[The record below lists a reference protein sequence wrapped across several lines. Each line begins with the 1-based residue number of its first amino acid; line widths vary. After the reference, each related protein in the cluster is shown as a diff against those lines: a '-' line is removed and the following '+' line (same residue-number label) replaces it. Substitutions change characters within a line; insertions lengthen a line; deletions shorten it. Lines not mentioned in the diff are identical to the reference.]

1 MLIFAVM
8 WVVFSA
14 AAAVIASHKGRSALV
29 FFLISM
35 LLSPFLG
42 LIAAMLVTPNARFLE
57 QQLGDARRMK
67 Q

>member
-1 MLIFAVM
+1 MHAFAVM

-14 AAAVIASHKGRSALV
+14 AAAVIASHKGRSAVV
-29 FFLISM
+29 FFLVSL

-42 LIAAMLVTPNARFLE
+42 LIAAMIVTPNAKLLE
-57 QQLGDARRMK
+57 RQQGDTGGMK